1 MVLTETNRR
10 SNLTAG
16 KESFDLFDFKTL
28 LEYRNRSKFDLVC
41 HKQFNK
47 D

>member
-1 MVLTETNRR
+1 MVFTETNRR
-10 SNLTAG
+10 SNFTAG
-16 KESFDLFDFKTL
+16 KSFDLFDFKTL
-28 LEYRNRSKFDLVC
+28 LEYRNRSKFDLLC